1 MATEGDFA
9 MRKLCILCVAL
20 CVSLSGAAALARG
33 SGSGMGMHHH
43 AATGG
48 AAGTSLAAP
57 GTNSLGT
64 ALSSS
69 GKGSPATGSELGTDP
84 ALKREDARVA
94 KMIKSIC
101 HGC

>member
-1 MATEGDFA
+1 
-9 MRKLCILCVAL
+9 MRKLCILCIAL

-33 SGSGMGMHHH
+33 TGMGMHHH
-43 AATGG
+43 AVTGG

-69 GKGSPATGSELGTDP
+69 GKGSPMAGAELGTTP
-84 ALKREDARVA
+84 ALERENAKVAR
-94 KMIKSIC
+94 MIKSIC
-101 HGC
+101 RGC